1 MLCNFIVVKIA
12 QEDRIMSNLSENLKN
27 FRLLRGLSQAD
38 LARIVHRSPNV
49 ISNWERGINSP
60 DVEIVEQIC
69 KLFKVTPNMMYG
81 WDESEELKEFLDE
94 KAQMI
99 REMDDMIKQKEE
111 LENRIKHY
119 SEKISRRK

>member
-1 MLCNFIVVKIA
+1 MLRNYIVVEIA

-38 LARIVHRSPNV
+38 LAKIVHRSPNV

>member
-1 MLCNFIVVKIA
+1 MSVFLMLCNYIVVKIA

-69 KLFKVTPNMMYG
+69 KLFNTP
-81 WDESEELKEFLDE
+81 
-94 KAQMI
+94 
-99 REMDDMIKQKEE
+99 
-111 LENRIKHY
+111 
-119 SEKISRRK
+119 

>member
-1 MLCNFIVVKIA
+1 
-12 QEDRIMSNLSENLKN
+12 MSNLSENIKN
-27 FRLLRGLSQAD
+27 FRLLRRMSQAD
-38 LARIVHRSPNV
+38 LAKFVHRSPNV
-49 ISNWERGINSP
+49 VSNWERGINSP
-60 DVEIVEQIC
+60 DVEIVEQMC
-69 KLFKVTPNMMYG
+69 RLFKVTPNMMYG

-111 LENRIKHY
+111 LESRIKDY

>member
-1 MLCNFIVVKIA
+1 
-12 QEDRIMSNLSENLKN
+12 MSNLSENIKN

-38 LARIVHRSPNV
+38 LALIVHCSPNV

-60 DVEIVEQIC
+60 DVEIVEQMC

-81 WDESEELKEFLDE
+81 WDESQELKEFLDE

-119 SEKISRRK
+119 KYRARKPLPMKSVVG

>member
-1 MLCNFIVVKIA
+1 MKSVFIVVKNA
-12 QEDRIMSNLSENLKN
+12 QEDCIMSNLSENIKN
-27 FRLLRGLSQAD
+27 FRLLRRMSQAD
-38 LARIVHRSPNV
+38 LAKIVHRSPNV
-49 ISNWERGINSP
+49 VSNWERGINSP
-60 DVEIVEQIC
+60 DVEIVEQMC
-69 KLFKVTPNMMYG
+69 RLFEVTPNMMYG

-111 LENRIKHY
+111 LESRIKDY